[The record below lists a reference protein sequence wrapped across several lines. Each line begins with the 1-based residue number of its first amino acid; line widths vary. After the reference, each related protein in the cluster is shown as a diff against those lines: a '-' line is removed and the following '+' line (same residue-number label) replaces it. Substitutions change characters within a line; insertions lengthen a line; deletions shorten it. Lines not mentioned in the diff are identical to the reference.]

1 MNQLKVELEGSLRVT
16 LAVDSC
22 PSKDGATL
30 GPVLDLRLR
39 EKNAAPKT
47 HAGGVHV
54 PINSPAAYVTLGM
67 QPTQLAGVICI
78 RTFDAEFLVRLTRAD
93 DTTLVIPL
101 QGLFVYEPYYSNPA
115 KLIEVQGSGSILWHA
130 SGPLTA

>member
-54 PINSPAAYVTLGM
+54 PINSPA
-67 QPTQLAGVICI
+67 GVICI
-78 RTFDAEFLVRLTRAD
+78 RTFDAEFLLRLTRAD
-93 DTTLVIPL
+93 NTTLVIPL
-101 QGLFVYEPYYSNPA
+101 QGLFVYEPYYSNPV